1 MNNNSVVLTDVSF
14 AYRGASANALSNV
27 NLEFTHGV
35 TVVLGPNGAGKSTLL
50 SVVAGWLTPDS
61 GTLTMP
67 RRTSDGRMAP
77 VRVAFA
83 PQLSKAVA
91 NFTARDQVAYAGWL
105 AGMSRADAWKMAP
118 LALQRVNLD
127 NSAASKASQ
136 LSGGQRR
143 RLNIAE
149 ALVSQPDV
157 LLLDEPAAG
166 LDPDQRR
173 SLRRVLLGLQKDGM
187 QILLTTHQT
196 DDLELVA
203 DDVVV
208 MNRGQVSWAGSTE
221 KFAALAESAGTSGE
235 TWAESA
241 YRAAMGAS

>member
-1 MNNNSVVLTDVSF
+1 MVPARVGFV
-14 AYRGASANALSNV
+14 
-27 NLEFTHGV
+27 
-35 TVVLGPNGAGKSTLL
+35 PQ
-50 SVVAGWLTPDS
+50 S
-61 GTLTMP
+61 GN
-67 RRTSDGRMAP
+67 
-77 VRVAFA
+77 
-83 PQLSKAVA
+83 AVA

-105 AGMSRADAWKMAP
+105 AGLSRADAWTRAP
-118 LALQRVNLD
+118 QALERVNLG
-127 NSAASKASQ
+127 NSAASKATQ

-149 ALVSQPDV
+149 ALVSLPEI

-173 SLRRVLLGLQKDGM
+173 SLRRVLLGLQADGV
-187 QILLTTHQT
+187 QIVLTTHQT

-208 MNRGQVSWAGSTE
+208 MNRGEVAWVGSTE
-221 KFAALAESAGTSGE
+221 KFAALAESAGTPGE

-241 YRAAMGAS
+241 YRVAMRAT